1 MTALPPE
8 RGSFTPV
15 FHKMPII
22 KVIEKITK
30 IVKVGIP
37 GPSGPP
43 GPEIPDGSVTD
54 QFLKWDNEMKIWKLT
69 FIIDEGTW

>member
-1 MTALPPE
+1 
-8 RGSFTPV
+8 
-15 FHKMPII
+15 MPII

-30 IVKVGIP
+30 IVKVGVP
-37 GPSGPP
+37 GPPGPFGPP

-69 FIIDEGTW
+69 SIIDEGIW